1 MTTAPADLPTTAL
14 PDIHEAWLAGDH
26 GTTRYWLGAR
36 NGTPVLLIHGYGGL
50 IEHWRRFWGTLAPHH
65 TVAALDLHNFGYS
78 SRLTAPPST
87 TLWAAQVA
95 HLLHHLFD
103 EPVTLIGHS
112 MGGMVAG
119 QVAHDYPDRVRDL
132 VLIDSMG
139 LRPEA
144 DPSPLASIVLGVIR
158 SPILG
163 DSLASLFSQDWAV
176 ERGLRAAYH
185 DQSRITPTL
194 VADLRGPLR
203 RAGGP
208 QAYLAVS
215 RQIPTFTLNFAPG
228 EVQQP
233 TLIVWG
239 AHDRSMPATLAER
252 LQRELYPHAEI
263 ALIAEAAHCPF
274 DEQPAATAAVVVPW
288 LVQRNSIA

>member
-1 MTTAPADLPTTAL
+1 MTTAPTDAPTTAL
-14 PDIHEAWLAGDH
+14 PDIHEAWRAGEH

-36 NGTPVLLIHGYGGL
+36 NGSPVLLIHGYGGL

-65 TVAALDLHNFGYS
+65 TVAALDLYNFGYS
-78 SRLTAPPST
+78 SHLTTPPST
-87 TLWAAQVA
+87 ALWAAQVVE
-95 HLLHHLFD
+95 LIQELFT

-119 QVAHDYPDRVRDL
+119 QVAHDYPALVRDL

-139 LRPEA
+139 LRPEE
-144 DPSPLASIVLGVIR
+144 DPSPLASIILGVMR

-163 DSLASLFSQDWAV
+163 DGLATFFSQDWAI
-176 ERGLRAAYH
+176 ESGLRAAYH

-194 VADLRGPLR
+194 VTDLRGPLR

-215 RQIPTFTLNFAPG
+215 RQIPTFTLAFAPG
-228 EVQQP
+228 DVQQP

-239 AHDRSMPATLAER
+239 AHDRSMPATLAAR
-252 LQRELYPHAEI
+252 LQRELYPQAEI
-263 ALIAEAAHCPF
+263 AIIEDAAHCPF
-274 DEQPAATAAVVVPW
+274 DEQPAATAAVVLPW
-288 LVQRNSIA
+288 LAQRNGTA